1 MSSSKRKWRNMQTES
16 ETDRVSISVTSRFLE
31 SMNRLADE
39 IHALR
44 LELTPS
50 LRKTEALQDQEA
62 ARKLRLINLRKKA
75 AG

>member
-1 MSSSKRKWRNMQTES
+1 MVEKNATPNS
-16 ETDRVSISVTSRFLE
+16 EIMKTLGQMTD

-50 LRKTEALQDQEA
+50 LRKLPNPWQLLQSQGL
-62 ARKLRLINLRKKA
+62 KPI
-75 AG
+75 

>member
-1 MSSSKRKWRNMQTES
+1 MQKAETEIA
-16 ETDRVSISVTSRFLE
+16 TA
-31 SMNRLADE
+31 MHRLADE

-44 LELTPS
+44 MELTPS

-62 ARKLRLINLRKKA
+62 ARKLRLINLKKKA

>member
-1 MSSSKRKWRNMQTES
+1 MVEKNATPNS
-16 ETDRVSISVTSRFLE
+16 EIMKTLGQMTD
-31 SMNRLADE
+31 SMNHLADE

-50 LRKTEALQDQEA
+50 LRKTEALQDLEA

-75 AG
+75 AGGK

>member
-1 MSSSKRKWRNMQTES
+1 MLNPENKP
-16 ETDRVSISVTSRFLE
+16 DRVSISDTSRFLE

-50 LRKTEALQDQEA
+50 LRKTEALQDKEA
-62 ARKLRLINLRKKA
+62 ERKLRLIHIRKKA
-75 AG
+75 AGGK